1 MSVWL
6 VQLLHPQVRELV
18 EQRGWKLTPVQ
29 EAATA
34 DLVTGKE
41 NRILVAPTGSGKT
54 EAAVLPI
61 ASRALKEDWSSLSIL
76 YITPLRALNRDIDR
90 RLANLLEPLG
100 ISVGLRHGDT
110 SQKER
115 TKQSKK
121 PPNLLVTTLETAQ
134 IMLLGSRLRKH
145 LAGVKAVILDEV
157 HDLAA
162 SERRSSIVDWT

>member
-1 MSVWL
+1 MSVEAL
-6 VQLLHPQVRELV
+6 ELLHPQVRELV

-34 DLVTGKE
+34 DLVDGKD
-41 NRILVAPTGSGKT
+41 RILVAPTGSGKT

-61 ASRALKEDWSSLSIL
+61 ASRALKEDWDSLSIL

-110 SQKER
+110 LQKER
-115 TKQSKK
+115 TNQSKK
-121 PPNLLVTTLETAQ
+121 PPNLLVTTPEP
-134 IMLLGSRLRKH
+134 S
-145 LAGVKAVILDEV
+145 
-157 HDLAA
+157 
-162 SERRSSIVDWT
+162 